1 MDNKKFR
8 IVRIIIILVTIF
20 SLIYIHYYQEKIIR
34 EEKII
39 EEKRNITED
48 IVIDASKSYISDNQ
62 DYFSEMIN
70 EKDFE
75 IRINTDD
82 LVKEKLIDNNNG
94 FKGYVKVINGE
105 FSFVKIDDM
114 LLNNISEKDYVTG
127 INNENNAYDLKYIY
141 KGDNPNNYIKYNDK
155 LYRIIGITNSNNL
168 KVISVDTSV
177 EEYFGLSGDI
187 NYLKTDKEIN
197 SENKGI
203 FYVGYIRSETSEI
216 DQIMKNEKRNNTY
229 TINNPKLYY
238 DYSYVNISDIVN
250 ASNEC
255 NFKKITDINTNNCNS
270 YLLNMLSNTYSSNT
284 LENNLVYKINE
295 NGEVATSKIEKN
307 FNIKKIIYIS
317 LLNEYK
323 SGDGTKE
330 NPYEIK

>member
-295 NGEVATSKIEKN
+295 TGEVVTSKIENN

>member
-20 SLIYIHYYQEKIIR
+20 SLIYIHYYQEKIIK

-48 IVIDASKSYISDNQ
+48 IVIDASKLYISNNQ

-94 FKGYVKVINGE
+94 FKGYVKVINSE

-114 LLNNISEKDYVTG
+114 LIDNINAKDYVTG

-141 KGDNPNNYIKYNDK
+141 KGDNPNNYIKYNEK

-255 NFKKITDINTNNCNS
+255 NFKKITDMNTNNCNS

-295 NGEVATSKIEKN
+295 NGEVVTSKIENN
-307 FNIKKIIYIS
+307 FNIKY
-317 LLNEYK
+317 
-323 SGDGTKE
+323 
-330 NPYEIK
+330 

>member
-20 SLIYIHYYQEKIIR
+20 SLIYIHYYQEKIIK

-48 IVIDASKSYISDNQ
+48 IVIDASKLYISNNQ

-94 FKGYVKVINGE
+94 FKGYVKVINNE

-114 LLNNISEKDYVTG
+114 LIDNINAKDYVTG

-255 NFKKITDINTNNCNS
+255 NFKIITDINTNNCNS

-295 NGEVATSKIEKN
+295 NGEVVTSKIENN

>member
-8 IVRIIIILVTIF
+8 IIRIIIILVTIF

-94 FKGYVKVINGE
+94 FKGYVKVINNE

-295 NGEVATSKIEKN
+295 TGEVVTSKIENN

>member
-20 SLIYIHYYQEKIIR
+20 SLIYIHYYQEKIIK

-48 IVIDASKSYISDNQ
+48 IVIDASKLYISNNQ

-94 FKGYVKVINGE
+94 FKGYVKVINNE

-114 LLNNISEKDYVTG
+114 LIDNINAKDYVTG

-141 KGDNPNNYIKYNDK
+141 KGDNRNNYIKYNEK

-295 NGEVATSKIEKN
+295 TGEVATSKIEKN

>member
-20 SLIYIHYYQEKIIR
+20 SLIYIHYYQEKIIK

-48 IVIDASKSYISDNQ
+48 IVIDASKLYISNNQ

-94 FKGYVKVINGE
+94 FKGYVKVINNE

-114 LLNNISEKDYVTG
+114 LIDNINAKDYVTG

-295 NGEVATSKIEKN
+295 TGEVATSKIEKN